1 MKVLFGYDT
10 CLCFP
15 EISFELILG
24 GIMNIEPREAIPES
38 PIRRVGNLNT
48 KAAAVGACQ
57 GAETSCLSRRREVRV
72 NEQKVC
78 AYSLCESLNG
88 EQVTIEQGEVY
99 CINRSEHGIL
109 VLMGSRPRSRQ
120 LLELHVAET
129 RWEYSL
135 SLFEVQWT
143 KSIPIESQGELFL
156 VGCRLVFGAF
166 RYWAF

>member
-1 MKVLFGYDT
+1 
-10 CLCFP
+10 
-15 EISFELILG
+15 
-24 GIMNIEPREAIPES
+24 MNIGTKEIVHES
-38 PIRRVGNLNT
+38 PISRVGNLNAD
-48 KAAAVGACQ
+48 AAMVGVRKDV
-57 GAETSCLSRRREVRV
+57 EVSSPSRRREERV

-88 EQVTIEQGEVY
+88 ERVMIEQGEVY

-109 VLMGSRPRSRQ
+109 VLMGGRPRKRQ

-135 SLFEVQWT
+135 SLYEVQWT
-143 KSIPIESQGELFL
+143 KLVPVESQGELFL
-156 VGCRLVFGAF
+156 VGCRLVFGAS

>member
-1 MKVLFGYDT
+1 
-10 CLCFP
+10 
-15 EISFELILG
+15 
-24 GIMNIEPREAIPES
+24 MNIGTKEIIREL
-38 PIRRVGNLNT
+38 PISRVRNLNAD
-48 KAAAVGACQ
+48 AAMAGAHKD
-57 GAETSCLSRRREVRV
+57 AEESFLSRRREARV

-88 EQVTIEQGEVY
+88 ERVTIEQGEVY

-109 VLMGSRPRSRQ
+109 VLMGGRPQKQQ

-135 SLFEVQWT
+135 SLYEVQWT
-143 KSIPIESQGELFL
+143 KLIPVESHGELFL
-156 VGCRLVFGAF
+156 VGCRLVFGAS

>member
-1 MKVLFGYDT
+1 MDIGTKEV
-10 CLCFP
+10 
-15 EISFELILG
+15 I
-24 GIMNIEPREAIPES
+24 RES

-48 KAAAVGACQ
+48 EAAMVGVRKDV
-57 GAETSCLSRRREVRV
+57 EELFPSRRREERV

-78 AYSLCESLNG
+78 AYSLCESLDG
-88 EQVTIEQGEVY
+88 ERVTIEQGEVY

-109 VLMGSRPRSRQ
+109 VLMGGRPRKQQ

-135 SLFEVQWT
+135 SLYEVQWT
-143 KSIPIESQGELFL
+143 KLVPVESQGELFL
-156 VGCRLVFGAF
+156 VGCRLVFGAS

>member
-1 MKVLFGYDT
+1 
-10 CLCFP
+10 
-15 EISFELILG
+15 
-24 GIMNIEPREAIPES
+24 MNIGIKEIIRES
-38 PIRRVGNLNT
+38 PIRRVGNLST
-48 KAAAVGACQ
+48 EAAMVGVRKDV
-57 GAETSCLSRRREVRV
+57 EVSFPSRRGEARV

-88 EQVTIEQGEVY
+88 ERVTIEQGEVY

-109 VLMGSRPRSRQ
+109 VLMGGRPRTRQ

-135 SLFEVQWT
+135 SLYEVQWT
-143 KSIPIESQGELFL
+143 KLIPVESHGDLFL
-156 VGCRLVFGAF
+156 VGCRLVFGAS